1 MTDNES
7 KHPSAEFSRRS
18 IIRNFALTAAG
29 ATATLDAIVG
39 DSQMAA
45 AQTKAAK
52 SVVAYQDTPHEGQS
66 CATCLQFEPP
76 SGCKVVEGVVSPA
89 GWCKV
94 YVKKPA

>member
-1 MTDNES
+1 MDEIFKTW
-7 KHPSAEFSRRS
+7 SAAPSRRS
-18 IIRNFALTAAG
+18 ILRKVMLTAVTGSILGENWG
-29 ATATLDAIVG
+29 AI
-39 DSQMAA
+39 

-76 SGCKVVEGVVSPA
+76 SGCKVVEGTVSPA
-89 GWCKV
+89 GWCKI

>member
-1 MTDNES
+1 M
-7 KHPSAEFSRRS
+7 
-18 IIRNFALTAAG
+18 LTAVTGSILGENRG
-29 ATATLDAIVG
+29 AI
-39 DSQMAA
+39 

-76 SGCKVVEGVVSPA
+76 SGCKVVEGTVSPA
-89 GWCKV
+89 GWCKI

>member
-1 MTDNES
+1 MHEIFKTW
-7 KHPSAEFSRRS
+7 SAAPSRRS
-18 IIRNFALTAAG
+18 ILRKVMLTAG
-29 ATATLDAIVG
+29 ATAVTGSILGENRGAI
-39 DSQMAA
+39 

-76 SGCKVVEGVVSPA
+76 SGCKVVEGTVSPA
-89 GWCKV
+89 GWCKI

>member
-1 MTDNES
+1 MDEILKTW
-7 KHPSAEFSRRS
+7 SAAPSRRS
-18 IIRNFALTAAG
+18 ILRKVMLTAGAVAG
-29 ATATLDAIVG
+29 SILSESRGA
-39 DSQMAA
+39 M

-76 SGCKVVEGVVSPA
+76 SGCKVVEGTVSPA
-89 GWCKV
+89 GWCRI

>member
-1 MTDNES
+1 MDEIFKTW
-7 KHPSAEFSRRS
+7 SAAQSRRS
-18 IIRNFALTAAG
+18 MLRNVVLTAA
-29 ATATLDAIVG
+29 ATAVTGSLLGENQGA
-39 DSQMAA
+39 M

-52 SVVAYQDTPHEGQS
+52 SVVGYQDTPHEGQS

-76 SGCKVVEGVVSPA
+76 SGCKVVEGAVSPA

>member
-1 MTDNES
+1 MDEIFKTW
-7 KHPSAEFSRRS
+7 SAEASRRS
-18 IIRNFALTAAG
+18 ILRKVMLTAG
-29 ATATLDAIVG
+29 ATAVTGSILGENRGAI
-39 DSQMAA
+39 
-45 AQTKAAK
+45 AQTKAPK

-76 SGCKVVEGVVSPA
+76 SNCKVVEGTVSPA

>member
-1 MTDNES
+1 MDEIFKTW
-7 KHPSAEFSRRS
+7 SAAPSRRS
-18 IIRNFALTAAG
+18 ILRKVMLIAG
-29 ATATLDAIVG
+29 AGACSILGENRGA
-39 DSQMAA
+39 M

-76 SGCKVVEGVVSPA
+76 SGCKVVEGTVSPA
-89 GWCKV
+89 GWCKI

>member
-1 MTDNES
+1 MDEIFKTR
-7 KHPSAEFSRRS
+7 PAEPSRRS
-18 IIRNFALTAAG
+18 ILRNFVFSAG
-29 ATATLDAIVG
+29 ATAVSSSILGENRGAV
-39 DSQMAA
+39 

-76 SGCKVVEGVVSPA
+76 SSCKVVEGTVSPA

>member
-1 MTDNES
+1 MHETF
-7 KHPSAEFSRRS
+7 KTWPAAPSRRS
-18 IIRNFALTAAG
+18 ILRKVMLTAGVGAVAG
-29 ATATLDAIVG
+29 SILGENGGA
-39 DSQMAA
+39 M

-76 SGCKVVEGVVSPA
+76 SGCKVVEGTVSAA